1 MGEETP
7 GPENLFVLEESHPLG
22 PRSTGLV
29 QAPAWLMTLM
39 QTAMAQVAMNPMDTS
54 PGVHLNGVLTV
65 PLLAMARTQLC
76 WRPPRAARVQTP
88 RAHPHPAAP
97 LPIAS

>member
-7 GPENLFVLEESHPLG
+7 GLENLFVLEESRLLG

-39 QTAMAQVAMNPMDTS
+39 QTAMAQVAMNPMDMS
-54 PGVHLNGVLTV
+54 PGAHRNGVLTV
-65 PLLAMARTQLC
+65 HLLAMARTRLC
-76 WRPPRAARVQTP
+76 WRPRRAARGVCVCA
-88 RAHPHPAAP
+88 RACVYVCAGVP
-97 LPIAS
+97 L